1 AYRDHPRDSPLD
13 RCPQVQEAEAARN
26 HQGNGEK
33 LGRSELVR
41 GLPPVLIQQEVAR
54 AHQQAEQQRK
64 PGERRAGDERYDA
77 RGRVALAE
85 VGEHIEAG
93 DDPDENGRPEVEDGV
108 AVDGEEDQVFGGV
121 AGPPLFAGGSWMSC
135 DRRSSG
141 TGKTITVLRST
152 PISVSVCK

>member
-1 AYRDHPRDSPLD
+1 I
-13 RCPQVQEAEAARN
+13 
-26 HQGNGEK
+26 
-33 LGRSELVR
+33 R

-93 DDPDENGRPEVEDGV
+93 DDPDENDRPEVEDGV
-108 AVDGEEDQVFGGV
+108 AVDGEENQVFGGVAGPPLFAGVAGSPLFAGVAGSPLFAGV
-121 AGPPLFAGGSWMSC
+121 AGPPLFAGGSWMSW